1 MYSVVLVA
9 TAKHVAEAF
18 SATGLWDGTDFSLKS
33 IVSSI
38 DEALKQKPDCII
50 CPAKSSVMDGCGFS
64 KKIFIEKSDIKVV
77 LYGRRTYEY
86 VQLAVNAHA
95 WGYLSIPIE
104 EKEFLDVFSSI
115 KQIAEYGI
123 VKGANEITD
132 FTEKR
137 QQFFLNLV
145 TGAYSEKMSLDEDFA
160 KLDIY
165 HGGAEHFRCEGIK
178 ISINNFNRFLET
190 KWKYGKDSLYTAVSN
205 FIMKTD
211 ENFCIFPVN
220 TNNNEIYCVAIGRED
235 AHFSSYLNNIKKTI
249 HDTIGMEISCSA
261 LRRYASIYDLLDKN
275 EQQLLA
281 SLMGLSV
288 NNVDDSGDMGDSSV
302 VANAK
307 AYINSYYNTEISL
320 DDVASFVC
328 LSSAYFSR
336 LFKSKTGENFI
347 DYLVKVRMEN
357 AKRLLESTGKRT
369 YEISQLVGYK
379 KSKYFSKLFKNYSGY
394 TPTEYRV
401 RANRKRQSMR
411 ISGISRFN

>member
-1 MYSVVLVA
+1 MYNVVLVA
-9 TAKHVAEAF
+9 TAKHAAEAF
-18 SATGLWDGTDFSLKS
+18 SVDGLWDKTDFSLKS
-33 IVSSI
+33 IVS
-38 DEALKQKPDCII
+38 DLDDALAQKPDCII
-50 CPAKSSVMDGCGFS
+50 CPAKSSVMDGCEFS
-64 KKIFIEKSDIKVV
+64 RRMFTEKSGVKVV

-95 WGYLSIPIE
+95 WGYLSIPIDND
-104 EKEFLDVFSSI
+104 EFQKVFDSI
-115 KQIAEYGI
+115 KSISEYGI
-123 VKGANEITD
+123 VKGVGETAD

-145 TGAYSEKMSLDEDFA
+145 TGEYSEKKALDDDFA
-160 KLDIY
+160 KLDLY
-165 HGGAEHFRCEGIK
+165 AGSAEVSHCDAIK
-178 ISINNFNRFLET
+178 IAINNFNRFLQVH
-190 KWKYGKDSLYTAVSN
+190 WKYGKESLYTAVSN

-211 ENFCIFPVN
+211 ENFCILPVN
-220 TNNNEIYCVAIGRED
+220 TNNNDIYCIAVGRGKTQ
-235 AHFSSYLNNIKKTI
+235 FSVYLNNIKKTI
-249 HDTIGMEISCSA
+249 HDTIGMDISYSV
-261 LRRYASIYDLLDKN
+261 LRRYGSIYDLLEKN

-281 SLMGLSV
+281 SLMGLADAV
-288 NNVDDSGDMGDSSV
+288 ADGDEAYNNDSSV
-302 VANAK
+302 VTNAK

-357 AKRLLESTGKRT
+357 AKKLLETTGKRT

-379 KSKYFSKLFKNYSGY
+379 KSKYFSKLFKNYTGY

-401 RANRKRQSMR
+401 RANRKRQSLK
-411 ISGISRFN
+411 ISGIHRF